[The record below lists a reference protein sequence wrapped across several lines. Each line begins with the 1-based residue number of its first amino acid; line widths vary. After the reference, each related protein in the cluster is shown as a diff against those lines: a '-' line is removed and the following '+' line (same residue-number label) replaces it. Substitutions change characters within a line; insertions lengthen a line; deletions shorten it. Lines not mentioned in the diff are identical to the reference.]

1 MANDE
6 SWSLYP
12 HEPNK
17 PAPIIFAILLSV
29 IGVYQIYQSF
39 FRYKWKKFGATMVW
53 ATSVWIAGFVCRSI
67 SVYNVQD
74 VNIFIAQFVLI
85 IVGPPLYAAAEY
97 FILGRL
103 MAYLPYYAPI
113 HPGRVFSTFVV
124 SQAMRTTCGS
134 VPHVLASAS
143 KTCSTGT
150 IDLGNIVLYICLLIV
165 PSLLDSKRHRRIPDS
180 EWSGQQCWLRS
191 NPGTNQGGIG
201 LPKSR
206 FDPAMLR

>member
-12 HEPNK
+12 YEPNK
-17 PAPIIFAILLSV
+17 PAPIIFAVLLSI
-29 IGVYQIYQSF
+29 IGTYQIYLSF
-39 FRYKWKKFGATMVW
+39 FRYRWKKFGATMLW

-67 SVYNVQD
+67 SVYNVQN

-113 HPGRVFSTFVV
+113 HPGRVFSTFVSRSMGKKV
-124 SQAMRTTCGS
+124 TRTT
-134 VPHVLASAS
+134 
-143 KTCSTGT
+143 
-150 IDLGNIVLYICLLIV
+150 
-165 PSLLDSKRHRRIPDS
+165 
-180 EWSGQQCWLRS
+180 
-191 NPGTNQGGIG
+191 
-201 LPKSR
+201 
-206 FDPAMLR
+206 